1 MFSVLRKTTIRTR
14 LILLIILMV
23 ASLTALSTVFIREL
37 MNFDE
42 GAAAMHSQGAQ
53 GMRLAARGNRES
65 LLAVLGAYR
74 ILAAD
79 SAQNRDVQP
88 IRGGI
93 QLAEQALAQFDSVIV
108 SAEGQVRIDDAL
120 SRLNQWKP
128 IVLESLRRIEAGAAS
143 SEIYAYFRASNLAQL
158 TDNLNAS
165 MRELLLYADGHIEQL
180 YVTLNT
186 SVDRNIRF
194 GVLFSAGAGVLLL
207 LLGMLIAFSVSRP
220 LAGLS
225 ELIRRGADDLDLR
238 IAFPE
243 EGRDEVSRA
252 SRALNHLFGNFHKS
266 VADVSALGAKIS
278 DSSQNFSALSEETNA
293 GVDEVNK
300 NLDEAGDQ
308 FENIASAVEEIAASV
323 QEVAS
328 GSQTV
333 AARST
338 NVSEQ
343 VEKARS
349 AGEKGLSFV
358 QDTVRQVVAV
368 AEETTASVDSIKELA
383 DRAGQIQSLVGQIE
397 SIADQTNLLALNAAI
412 EAARAGEAGR
422 GFAVVAEEVRK
433 LAEESNK
440 AAKNITLLAGGITS
454 DLDSVLSTAHNGA
467 EQSRRAQSLAGSAE
481 GAIGDIMESLESIT
495 GATQELAAVSEE
507 QAAASEEIAAAVQ
520 GVSSRMERV
529 SSVVENILRQ
539 TQDVAKASENVA
551 EGAEGLASYAET
563 MHEELKR
570 FRVEKT
576 GHGVIGDFL
585 AIPATS

>member
-1 MFSVLRKTTIRTR
+1 
-14 LILLIILMV
+14 MV
-23 ASLTALSTVFIREL
+23 TSLSTLSAVFIGEL
-37 MNFDE
+37 ADFDE
-42 GAAAMHSQGAQ
+42 GAGIMHSQGAQ
-53 GMRLAARGNRES
+53 GMRLSARANREA
-65 LLAVLGAYR
+65 LLALLGTYR

-79 SAQNRDVQP
+79 TIQNRNVQP
-88 IRGGI
+88 IREGI
-93 QLAEQALAQFDSVIV
+93 QRTEQAIAQFDSLIV
-108 SAEGQVRIDDAL
+108 SSEGQIRIDEAL
-120 SRLNQWKP
+120 ERFNQWKP
-128 IVLESLRRIEAGAAS
+128 LFLEAIRRIEAGAAS
-143 SEIYAYFRASNLAQL
+143 SEIYAYFRENNLVTL

-165 MRELLLYADGHIEQL
+165 MRDLLLYADGYIEHL
-180 YVTLNT
+180 YRTLNT
-186 SVDRNIRF
+186 AVDRSIRF
-194 GVLFSAGAGVLLL
+194 GILFSAAAGVLVF
-207 LLGMLIAFSVSRP
+207 LLGILIAFSVSRP
-220 LAGLS
+220 LEKMS
-225 ELIRRGADDLDLR
+225 ELIRKGADDLDLR

-243 EGRDEVSRA
+243 EGRDEISRA
-252 SRALNHLFGNFHKS
+252 SRALNHLFNNFHKS
-266 VADVSALGAKIS
+266 VADVSVLGAKIS

-308 FENIASAVEEIAASV
+308 FENIAAAVEEITASV
-323 QEVAS
+323 EEVAS

-383 DRAGQIQSLVGQIE
+383 ERAAQIRSLVGQIE

-440 AAKNITLLAGGITS
+440 AAKSITLLAGGITS
-454 DLDSVLSTAHNGA
+454 DLDTVLSTAQNGA
-467 EQSRRAQSLAGSAE
+467 DQSRRAQSLAGNAE
-481 GAIGDIMESLESIT
+481 GAIGDIMQSLESIT
-495 GATQELAAVSEE
+495 GASQELAAVSQE
-507 QAAASEEIAAAVQ
+507 QAAASEEIAAAIQ
-520 GVSSRMERV
+520 GVSARMEKV

-551 EGAEGLASYAET
+551 GGAEGLASYSET
-563 MHEELKR
+563 MREALDR
-570 FRVEKT
+570 FQVEKT
-576 GHGVIGDFL
+576 GLRSIAGLQVLPGTF
-585 AIPATS
+585 